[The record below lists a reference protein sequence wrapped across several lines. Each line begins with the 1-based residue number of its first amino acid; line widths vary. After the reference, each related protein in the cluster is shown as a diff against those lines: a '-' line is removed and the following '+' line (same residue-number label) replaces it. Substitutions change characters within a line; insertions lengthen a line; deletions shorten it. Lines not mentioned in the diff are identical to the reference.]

1 MNGTRIG
8 LWLVVLG
15 TLALYP
21 AMRYGQE
28 LGTETNELVLLYAAV
43 LAVGFGIALWG
54 LSVLRTLSTEWM
66 T

>member
-8 LWLVVLG
+8 LWLVVVG

-21 AMRYGQE
+21 AIQFGRE
-28 LGTETNELVLLYAAV
+28 LGATNEIILLYGAV

-54 LSVLRTLSTEWM
+54 LSVVRTLSTEWM